1 MSNTTI
7 KIPIEGE
14 VEQVNVI
21 EGLYEDMWVGQKLIF
36 SLQSP
41 YAIEAVELQG
51 YLSNQ
56 FPDENYFC
64 FQVNHVEKQASF
76 SADQMFQC
84 VIPVKIYP
92 QHRVTVTVKSEQVLN
107 LKKQG
112 LGDDERDLSF
122 LLLKCGVQRG
132 KTAGEYLKVGM
143 HHQIKGE
150 FEEAVNCY
158 QKAIDCN
165 PNFHWSYLKLGEIL
179 QKQRKIREVI
189 TLYQR
194 AIDLN
199 PNSALLHHT
208 LAEILLAHGDV
219 EASYA
224 HYQKAVKLDENL
236 SSILEI
242 A

>member
-7 KIPIEGE
+7 KMPIEGE

-21 EGLYEDMWVGQKLIF
+21 EGLYEDMWVGQQLIF

-41 YAIEAVELQG
+41 YPIEAVELQG

-56 FPDENYFC
+56 FPEDNHFC
-64 FQVNHVEKQASF
+64 FQVNDVEKQVSF

-92 QHRVTVTVKSEQVLN
+92 QQQVTITVKSEQVLN

-112 LGDDERDLSF
+112 LGEDERDLSF
-122 LLLKCGVQRG
+122 LLLKLGVQRG

-143 HHQIKGE
+143 HHQMKGE
-150 FEEAVNCY
+150 LKEAMNCY
-158 QKAIDCN
+158 QKAIDWN
-165 PNFHWSYLKLGEIL
+165 PSFHWSYFKLGEIL
-179 QKQRKIREVI
+179 QKQRRFDEGI
-189 TLYQR
+189 TLYKR
-194 AIDLN
+194 ALQLD
-199 PNSALLHHT
+199 PSSALLHYA
-208 LAEILLAHGDV
+208 LAETLLIQGDV
-219 EASYA
+219 EASYT
-224 HYQKAVKLDENL
+224 YRQKGIELDENL
-236 SSILEI
+236 SSILEN